1 MREMESD
8 LMRTKSLNKAKL
20 VIKVEGNKSTREI
33 ITKSVFDN
41 RTQTY
46 WADEHIRE
54 RGIKKFINI
63 EDMIESLNW
72 NLNGDSSK
80 FQFKWRQGTKDCTEG
95 VAYIF
100 D

>member
-1 MREMESD
+1 
-8 LMRTKSLNKAKL
+8 MRTKSLNKAKL
-20 VIKVEGNKSTREI
+20 VVKVEGNKSTREI

-46 WADEHIRE
+46 WTDGHIRE
-54 RGIKKFINI
+54 RGINKFINI

-80 FQFKWRQGTKDCTEG
+80 FQFKWGLGGKNTTDG
-95 VAYIF
+95 MAYVF